1 MRFGFSFANRQLVC
15 NHGLSVPRWRRCHN
29 GQKLRKLKGRTGIR
43 TLKLSV
49 PSFGQYLYATVVL
62 AVARLQKWP
71 DDETTQV

>member
-1 MRFGFSFANRQLVC
+1 MACLQKQE
-15 NHGLSVPRWRRCHN
+15 VPRWRRCHY

-49 PSFGQYLYATVVL
+49 PSFGQYLYATVML